1 MVVKLLKIFFI
12 SVFLI
17 FSNLAFGKYISFLDP
32 KSELIISQHLGK
44 KFLIGKANFSFLFWD
59 IYDAELY
66 STSNKYNSNELAII
80 LKYNRS
86 IDKETLIRETINDIK
101 EQKKISNQQEED
113 WKSLLESIYI
123 DTATNKKFIAIK
135 INNKSIFYYDD
146 KKLHES
152 FDQEFNELFFNI
164 WLRSNSKNP
173 NFTKTLLGQ

>member
-1 MVVKLLKIFFI
+1 MVVKLLKIFLI

-32 KSELIISQHLGK
+32 KSEFIISKYLGK
-44 KFLIGKANFSFLFWD
+44 KFLIGNANYSFLFWD

-66 STSNKYNSNELAII
+66 STSKKYNSNELAII

-101 EQKKISNQQEED
+101 EQKSISNQQEEK

-123 DTATNKKFIAIK
+123 DTKTNKNQQK
-135 INNKSIFYYDD
+135 
-146 KKLHES
+146 
-152 FDQEFNELFFNI
+152 
-164 WLRSNSKNP
+164 
-173 NFTKTLLGQ
+173 

>member
-1 MVVKLLKIFFI
+1 MLKIFLI

-32 KSELIISQHLGK
+32 KSELIISKYLGK
-44 KFLIGKANFSFLFWD
+44 KFLIGNANYSFLFWD

-66 STSNKYNSNELAII
+66 STSKKYNSNELAII

-101 EQKKISNQQEED
+101 EQKNISTQQEEK

-123 DTATNKKFIAIK
+123 DTKTNKKFIAIK
-135 INNKSIFYYDD
+135 INNKSIFYYNN

-152 FDQEFNELFFNI
+152 FDEEFNQFFFDI

>member
-1 MVVKLLKIFFI
+1 MLRIFLI

-32 KSELIISQHLGK
+32 KSEFIISKYLGK
-44 KFLIGKANFSFLFWD
+44 KFLIGNANYSFLFWD

-66 STSNKYNSNELAII
+66 STSKKYNSNELAII

-86 IDKETLIRETINDIK
+86 IDKETLIRETINEIK
-101 EQKKISNQQEED
+101 EQKSISNQQEEK
-113 WKSLLESIYI
+113 WKSLLESIYV
-123 DTATNKKFIAIK
+123 DTKINKKFIAIK
-135 INNKSIFYYDD
+135 INNKSIFYYNN

-152 FDQEFNELFFNI
+152 FDEEFNQLFFDI

>member
-1 MVVKLLKIFFI
+1 MLRIFLI

-32 KSELIISQHLGK
+32 KSEFIISKYLGK
-44 KFLIGKANFSFLFWD
+44 KFLIGNANYSFLFWD

-66 STSNKYNSNELAII
+66 STSKKYNSNELAII

-86 IDKETLIRETINDIK
+86 IEKETLVKETINDIK
-101 EQKKISNQQEED
+101 EQKYISKEQEEK

-123 DTATNKKFIAIK
+123 DTKTNKKFIAIK
-135 INNKSIFYYDD
+135 INNKSIFYYND

>member
-1 MVVKLLKIFFI
+1 LLRIFLI

-32 KSELIISQHLGK
+32 KSEFIISKYLGK
-44 KFLIGKANFSFLFWD
+44 KFLIGNANYSFLFWD

-66 STSNKYNSNELAII
+66 STSKKYNSNELAII

-101 EQKKISNQQEED
+101 EQKSISNQQEEK

-123 DTATNKKFIAIK
+123 DTKTNKKFIAIK
-135 INNKSIFYYDD
+135 INNKSIFYYNN
-146 KKLHES
+146 KKLYES
-152 FDQEFNELFFNI
+152 FDEEFNQLFFDI

>member
-1 MVVKLLKIFFI
+1 MLRIFLI

-17 FSNLAFGKYISFLDP
+17 FSNVAFGKYISFLDA
-32 KSELIISQHLGK
+32 KSELIISKYLGK
-44 KFLIGKANFSFLFWD
+44 KFLIGSANYSFLFWN

-66 STSNKYNSNELAII
+66 STSNKFNSNELAII

-86 IDKETLIRETINDIK
+86 IEKETLVKETINDIK
-101 EQKKISNQQEED
+101 EQKNISKEQEEK

-123 DTATNKKFIAIK
+123 DTKTNKKFIAIK
-135 INNKSIFYYDD
+135 LNNKSIFYYNN

-152 FDQEFNELFFNI
+152 FDEEFNQLFFNI

>member
-1 MVVKLLKIFFI
+1 MLKIFLI

-32 KSELIISQHLGK
+32 KSEFIISKYLGK
-44 KFLIGKANFSFLFWD
+44 KFLIGNANYSFLFWD

-66 STSNKYNSNELAII
+66 STSKKYNSNELAII

-101 EQKKISNQQEED
+101 EQKSISNQQEEK
-113 WKSLLESIYI
+113 WKSLLESIYV
-123 DTATNKKFIAIK
+123 DTKTNKKFIAIR
-135 INNKSIFYYDD
+135 INNKSIFYYNN
-146 KKLHES
+146 KKLYES
-152 FDQEFNELFFNI
+152 FDEEFNQLFFDI

>member
-1 MVVKLLKIFFI
+1 MLKIFLI

-32 KSELIISQHLGK
+32 KSELIISKYLGK
-44 KFLIGKANFSFLFWD
+44 KFLIGSANYSFLFWN

-66 STSNKYNSNELAII
+66 STSNKFNSNELAII

-101 EQKKISNQQEED
+101 EQKSISNQQEEK

-123 DTATNKKFIAIK
+123 DTKINKKFIAIK
-135 INNKSIFYYDD
+135 MNNKSIFYYND

-152 FDQEFNELFFNI
+152 FDQEFNQLFFNI

>member
-1 MVVKLLKIFFI
+1 LLRIFLI

-32 KSELIISQHLGK
+32 KSEFIISKYLGK
-44 KFLIGKANFSFLFWD
+44 KFLIGSANYSFLFWN

-66 STSNKYNSNELAII
+66 STSNKFNSNELAII

-86 IDKETLIRETINDIK
+86 IEKETLVKETINDIK
-101 EQKKISNQQEED
+101 EQKNISKEQEEK

-123 DTATNKKFIAIK
+123 DTKTNKKFIAIK
-135 INNKSIFYYDD
+135 INNKSIFYYNN

-152 FDQEFNELFFNI
+152 FDEEFNQLFFDI

-173 NFTKTLLGQ
+173 DFTRTLLGQ

>member
-1 MVVKLLKIFFI
+1 MLRIFLI

-32 KSELIISQHLGK
+32 KSELIISKYLGK
-44 KFLIGKANFSFLFWD
+44 KFLIGSANYSFLFWN

-66 STSNKYNSNELAII
+66 STSNKFNSNELAII

-86 IDKETLIRETINDIK
+86 IEKETLVKETINDIK
-101 EQKKISNQQEED
+101 EQKNISKEQEEK

-123 DTATNKKFIAIK
+123 DTKKNKKFIAIK
-135 INNKSIFYYDD
+135 INNKSIFYYNN

-152 FDQEFNELFFNI
+152 FDEEFNQLFFDI

-173 NFTKTLLGQ
+173 NFTKTHLGQ

>member
-1 MVVKLLKIFFI
+1 MLRIFLI

-17 FSNLAFGKYISFLDP
+17 FSNVAFGKYISFLDP
-32 KSELIISQHLGK
+32 KSELIISKYLGK
-44 KFLIGKANFSFLFWD
+44 KFLIGSANYSFLFWN

-66 STSNKYNSNELAII
+66 STSNKFNSNELAII

-86 IDKETLIRETINDIK
+86 IEKETLVKETINDIK
-101 EQKKISNQQEED
+101 EQKNISKEQEEK

-123 DTATNKKFIAIK
+123 DTKTNKKFIAIK
-135 INNKSIFYYDD
+135 INNKSIFYYNN

-152 FDQEFNELFFNI
+152 FDEEFNQLFFDI

-173 NFTKTLLGQ
+173 DFTRTLLGQ

>member
-1 MVVKLLKIFFI
+1 MLRIFLI

-32 KSELIISQHLGK
+32 KSEFIISKYLGK
-44 KFLIGKANFSFLFWD
+44 KFLIGSANYSFLFWN

-66 STSNKYNSNELAII
+66 STSNKFNSNELAII

-86 IDKETLIRETINDIK
+86 IEKETLVKETINDIK
-101 EQKKISNQQEED
+101 EQKNISKEQEEK

-123 DTATNKKFIAIK
+123 DTKTNKKFIAIK
-135 INNKSIFYYDD
+135 INNKSIFYYNN

-152 FDQEFNELFFNI
+152 FDEEFNQLFFDI

-173 NFTKTLLGQ
+173 DFTRTLLGQ

>member
-1 MVVKLLKIFFI
+1 MLRIFLI
-12 SVFLI
+12 GVFLI

-32 KSELIISQHLGK
+32 KSEFIISKYLGK
-44 KFLIGKANFSFLFWD
+44 KFLIGNANYSFLFWD

-66 STSNKYNSNELAII
+66 STSKKYNSNELAII

-101 EQKKISNQQEED
+101 EQKSISNQQEEK
-113 WKSLLESIYI
+113 WKSLLESIYV
-123 DTATNKKFIAIK
+123 DTKTNKKFIAIK
-135 INNKSIFYYDD
+135 INNKSIFYYNN

-152 FDQEFNELFFNI
+152 FDEEFNQLFFDI

-173 NFTKTLLGQ
+173 DFTRTLLGQ

>member
-1 MVVKLLKIFFI
+1 MLRIFLI

-32 KSELIISQHLGK
+32 KSEFIISKYLGK
-44 KFLIGKANFSFLFWD
+44 KFLIGNANYSFLFWD

-66 STSNKYNSNELAII
+66 STSNKFNPNELAII

-86 IDKETLIRETINDIK
+86 IEKETLVKETINDIK
-101 EQKKISNQQEED
+101 EQKNISKKQEEK

-123 DTATNKKFIAIK
+123 DTKTNKKFIAIR
-135 INNKSIFYYDD
+135 INNKSIFYYNN
-146 KKLHES
+146 KKLYES
-152 FDQEFNELFFNI
+152 FDEEFNQLFFDI

>member
-1 MVVKLLKIFFI
+1 MLRIFLI

-32 KSELIISQHLGK
+32 KSELIISKYLGK
-44 KFLIGKANFSFLFWD
+44 KFLIGSANYSFLFWN

-66 STSNKYNSNELAII
+66 STSNKFNSNELAII

-86 IDKETLIRETINDIK
+86 IEKETLVKETINDIK
-101 EQKKISNQQEED
+101 EQKNISKEQEEK

-123 DTATNKKFIAIK
+123 DTKINKKFIAIK
-135 INNKSIFYYDD
+135 INNKSIFYYNN

-152 FDQEFNELFFNI
+152 FDEEFNQLFFDI

>member
-1 MVVKLLKIFFI
+1 MLKIFLI

-32 KSELIISQHLGK
+32 KSELIISKYLGK
-44 KFLIGKANFSFLFWD
+44 KFLIGNANYSFLFWD

-66 STSNKYNSNELAII
+66 STSKKYNSNELAII

-101 EQKKISNQQEED
+101 EQKSISNQQEEK

-123 DTATNKKFIAIK
+123 DTKTNKKFIAIR
-135 INNKSIFYYDD
+135 INNKSIFYYNN

-152 FDQEFNELFFNI
+152 FDEEFNQLFFDI

>member
-1 MVVKLLKIFFI
+1 MLRIFLI

-32 KSELIISQHLGK
+32 KSELIISKYLGK
-44 KFLIGKANFSFLFWD
+44 KFLIGSANYSFLFWD

-66 STSNKYNSNELAII
+66 STSNKFNSNELAII

-86 IDKETLIRETINDIK
+86 IEKETLVKETINDIK
-101 EQKKISNQQEED
+101 EQKNISKEQEEK
-113 WKSLLESIYI
+113 WKSLLETIYI
-123 DTATNKKFIAIK
+123 DTKTNKKFIAIK
-135 INNKSIFYYDD
+135 INNKSIFYYNN

-152 FDQEFNELFFNI
+152 FDEEFNQLFFDI

-173 NFTKTLLGQ
+173 DFTRTLLGQ

>member
-1 MVVKLLKIFFI
+1 MLKIFLI

-44 KFLIGKANFSFLFWD
+44 KFLIGKANYSFLLWD

-66 STSNKYNSNELAII
+66 SSTTKYNSNELAII

-101 EQKKISNQQEED
+101 EQKNISNQQEDD
-113 WKSLLESIYI
+113 WKNLLESIYI
-123 DTATNKKFIAIK
+123 DTKTNKKFIAIK
-135 INNKSIFYYDD
+135 INNKSIFYYND

-152 FDQEFNELFFNI
+152 FDQEFNKLFFNI

>member
-1 MVVKLLKIFFI
+1 MLRIFLI

-32 KSELIISQHLGK
+32 KSEFIISKYLGK
-44 KFLIGKANFSFLFWD
+44 KFLIGSANYSFLFWN

-66 STSNKYNSNELAII
+66 SSSNKFNSNELAII

-86 IDKETLIRETINDIK
+86 IEKETLVKETINDIK
-101 EQKKISNQQEED
+101 EQKNISKEQEEK

-123 DTATNKKFIAIK
+123 DTKTNKKFIAIK
-135 INNKSIFYYDD
+135 INNKSIFYYNN

-152 FDQEFNELFFNI
+152 FDEEFNQLFFDI

>member
-1 MVVKLLKIFFI
+1 MLRIFLI

-32 KSELIISQHLGK
+32 KSEFIISKYLGK
-44 KFLIGKANFSFLFWD
+44 KFLIGNANYSFLFWD

-66 STSNKYNSNELAII
+66 STSKKYNSNELAII

-86 IDKETLIRETINDIK
+86 IEKETLVKETINDIK
-101 EQKKISNQQEED
+101 DQKSISNQQEEK

-123 DTATNKKFIAIK
+123 DTKTNKKFIAIK
-135 INNKSIFYYDD
+135 INNKSIFYYNN

-152 FDQEFNELFFNI
+152 FDEEFNQLFFDI

>member
-1 MVVKLLKIFFI
+1 LLRIFLI

-17 FSNLAFGKYISFLDP
+17 FSSLAFGKYISFLDP
-32 KSELIISQHLGK
+32 KSEFIISKYLGK
-44 KFLIGKANFSFLFWD
+44 KFLIGNANYSFLFWD

-66 STSNKYNSNELAII
+66 STSKKYNSNELAII

-101 EQKKISNQQEED
+101 EQKSISNQQEEK
-113 WKSLLESIYI
+113 WKSLLESIYV
-123 DTATNKKFIAIK
+123 DTKTNKKFIAIK
-135 INNKSIFYYDD
+135 INNKSIFYYNN

-152 FDQEFNELFFNI
+152 FDEEFNQLFFDI

>member
-1 MVVKLLKIFFI
+1 MLRIFLI

-32 KSELIISQHLGK
+32 KSELIISKYLDK
-44 KFLIGKANFSFLFWD
+44 KFLIGSANYSFLFWN

-66 STSNKYNSNELAII
+66 STSNKFNSNELAII

-86 IDKETLIRETINDIK
+86 IEKETLVKETINDIK
-101 EQKKISNQQEED
+101 EQKNISKEQEEK

-123 DTATNKKFIAIK
+123 DTKTNKKFIAIK
-135 INNKSIFYYDD
+135 INNKSIFYYNN

-152 FDQEFNELFFNI
+152 FDEEFNQLFFDI

-173 NFTKTLLGQ
+173 DFTRTLLGQ

>member
-1 MVVKLLKIFFI
+1 MLRIFLI

-32 KSELIISQHLGK
+32 KSELIISKYLGK
-44 KFLIGKANFSFLFWD
+44 KFLIGSANYSFLFWN

-66 STSNKYNSNELAII
+66 STSNKFNPNELAII

-86 IDKETLIRETINDIK
+86 IEKETLVKETINDIK
-101 EQKKISNQQEED
+101 EQKNISKEQEEK

-123 DTATNKKFIAIK
+123 DTKTNRKFIAIK
-135 INNKSIFYYDD
+135 INNKSIFYYNN

-152 FDQEFNELFFNI
+152 FDEEFNQLFFDI

>member
-1 MVVKLLKIFFI
+1 MLRIFLI

-32 KSELIISQHLGK
+32 KSEFIISKYLGK
-44 KFLIGKANFSFLFWD
+44 KFLIGNANYSFLFWD

-66 STSNKYNSNELAII
+66 STSKKYNSNELAII

-101 EQKKISNQQEED
+101 EQKSISNQQEEK

-123 DTATNKKFIAIK
+123 DTKTNKKFIAIR
-135 INNKSIFYYDD
+135 INNKSIFYYNNE
-146 KKLHES
+146 KLHES
-152 FDQEFNELFFNI
+152 FDKEFNQLFFDI

>member
-1 MVVKLLKIFFI
+1 MLRIFLI

-32 KSELIISQHLGK
+32 KSEFIISKYLGK
-44 KFLIGKANFSFLFWD
+44 NFLIGNANYSFLFWD

-66 STSNKYNSNELAII
+66 STSKKYNSNELAII

-101 EQKKISNQQEED
+101 EQKSISNQQEEK

-123 DTATNKKFIAIK
+123 DTKTNKKFIAIK
-135 INNKSIFYYDD
+135 INNKSIFYYNN

-152 FDQEFNELFFNI
+152 FDEEFNQLFFNI

>member
-1 MVVKLLKIFFI
+1 MLKIFLI

-32 KSELIISQHLGK
+32 KSELIISQYLGK
-44 KFLIGKANFSFLFWD
+44 KFLIGKANYSFLFWD

-66 STSNKYNSNELAII
+66 SASNEYNSNELAII

-86 IDKETLIRETINDIK
+86 IDKETLIRETMNDIK
-101 EQKKISNQQEED
+101 EQKNISNQQEED

-123 DTATNKKFIAIK
+123 DTKTNKKFIAIK

-173 NFTKTLLGQ
+173 NFTKALLGQ

>member
-1 MVVKLLKIFFI
+1 MLKIFLI

-32 KSELIISQHLGK
+32 KSEFIISKYLGK
-44 KFLIGKANFSFLFWD
+44 KFLIGNANYSFLFWD

-66 STSNKYNSNELAII
+66 STSKKYNSNELAII

-101 EQKKISNQQEED
+101 EQKSISNQQEEK

-123 DTATNKKFIAIK
+123 DTKTNKKFIAIR
-135 INNKSIFYYDD
+135 INNKSIFYYNN
-146 KKLHES
+146 KKLYES
-152 FDQEFNELFFNI
+152 FDEEFNQLFFNI

>member
-1 MVVKLLKIFFI
+1 MLRIFLI

-32 KSELIISQHLGK
+32 KSEFIISKYLGK
-44 KFLIGKANFSFLFWD
+44 KFLIGSANYSFLFWD

-66 STSNKYNSNELAII
+66 STSKKYNSNELAII

-101 EQKKISNQQEED
+101 QQKSISNQQEEK

-123 DTATNKKFIAIK
+123 DTKTNKKFIAIK
-135 INNKSIFYYDD
+135 INNKSIFYYNN

-152 FDQEFNELFFNI
+152 FDEEFNQLFFDI

-173 NFTKTLLGQ
+173 DFTRTLLGQ